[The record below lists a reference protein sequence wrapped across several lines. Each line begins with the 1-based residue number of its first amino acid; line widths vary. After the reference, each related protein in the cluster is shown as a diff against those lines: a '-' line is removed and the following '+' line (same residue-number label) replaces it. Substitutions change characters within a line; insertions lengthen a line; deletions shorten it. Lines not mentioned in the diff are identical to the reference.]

1 MWVAIDCRSKNWVAV
16 LKSLGS
22 TAIRNVDQAPEQPR
36 SEGLETNFCCNR
48 KTNPGHPAHSHSHYF
63 LSISLFL
70 LECNSEIIIHYHAI
84 VRFLMEQ
91 V

>member
-22 TAIRNVDQAPEQPR
+22 TDLEHHPNPTR
-36 SEGLETNFCCNR
+36 SR
-48 KTNPGHPAHSHSHYF
+48 RIKTI
-63 LSISLFL
+63 ISL
-70 LECNSEIIIHYHAI
+70 CYWTHAMKRM
-84 VRFLMEQ
+84 VGVE